1 MVDNNGVAGVA
12 GIGSGGMSRS
22 QPSGNLAQPYGARGA
37 PSPGAPSPGW
47 APSSASSDPF
57 APNYSSHTSPII
69 PDRAGRRVDINAPSS
84 ASQPSPSQSSFHS
97 DSRPHKDTPAS
108 SIRPNTPPRSR
119 KVSVNDRGGP
129 PLLEEHQ
136 ESELAYDREDNRR
149 TITGSHSTPAQ
160 LASYAP
166 SNPALQP
173 RRPHQAAPSQ
183 PLSQTPSNYSSQLL
197 STMSTRPA
205 NPRTATGGS
214 SSASSTTMTRSPTG
228 ASAELDAC
236 LEDLRIMT
244 ESGDEET
251 NDRRPPRPPTAL
263 PYSHSSPTLISR
275 TAPSPINGSTSSN
288 EDRMAPRAAPAER
301 CTTCRKG
308 VSGSEMQ
315 KGGDGHVF
323 CRSCYAERFLPDCR
337 RCKRKIEGGAVTS
350 SDGKVAG
357 KVSGAVGLTS
367 AKEVN

>member
-1 MVDNNGVAGVA
+1 
-12 GIGSGGMSRS
+12 MSRS
-22 QPSGNLAQPYGARGA
+22 QPSDNLAHPYGARGA
-37 PSPGAPSPGW
+37 LSPGAPSPGW
-47 APSSASSDPF
+47 APSSASPTPF
-57 APNYSSHTSPII
+57 APNFPSRTSPITSER
-69 PDRAGRRVDINAPSS
+69 PRQRVDSNANSS
-84 ASQPSPSQSSFHS
+84 ASQPSPSQTSFRS
-97 DSRPHKDTPAS
+97 DSRPQQETPAS
-108 SIRPNTPPRSR
+108 SIRSNTPPRSR
-119 KVSVNDRGGP
+119 KVSVNDRGAP
-129 PLLEEHQ
+129 ARPEDNE

-149 TITGSHSTPAQ
+149 TITGSQSTPAH

-173 RRPHQAAPSQ
+173 RRPQHAPPTQQPPPARNQPSQ
-183 PLSQTPSNYSSQLL
+183 P
-197 STMSTRPA
+197 STTSTRPA

-214 SSASSTTMTRSPTG
+214 ASSATTMTRSPTG

-251 NDRRPPRPPTAL
+251 DDRRLPRPPAAL
-263 PYSHSSPTLISR
+263 PHSHSSPTLTSR
-275 TAPSPINGSTSSN
+275 TAPSPINGSSLAN
-288 EDRMAPRAAPAER
+288 EGRTAPLAAPAER

-308 VSGSEMQ
+308 VSGNEMQ

-337 RCKRKIEGGAVTS
+337 RCRRKIEGGAVTS

-357 KVSGAVGLTS
+357 KVSGAVR
-367 AKEVN
+367 AF